1 MSQHEQIN
9 AIHESLI
16 NGQGRQAV
24 KQMQDYSMYDFF
36 TDYST
41 YLRAI
46 YDDAEERESYLLA
59 AANYYFRITN
69 R

>member
-36 TDYST
+36 ADYST

-46 YDDAEERESYLLA
+46 YDDAEKRESYLLA